1 MEYAY
6 LSKTTGENFSLIGAL
21 EGTFSRGGALFS
33 HEYSGLYINLLWKM
47 FLNFKFQKN
56 TPINLN

>member
-6 LSKTTGENFSLIGAL
+6 LSKTTGEILASL
-21 EGTFSRGGALFS
+21 EHWKALFPEGE
-33 HEYSGLYINLLWKM
+33 HFLVINTAAYINLLWKM